1 MLLEDPI
8 NPRHNI
14 EGSENIDL
22 DLLAMPNIDLESLVS
37 EREHN
42 KILLVTANLLDKL
55 AVEITLKDLNI
66 IDRFQGVSSVQEA
79 VSEILSSWQMRS
91 TGFAMVIIDPSHEQI
106 SFMDAT
112 NLIKG
117 TIRQN
122 KIPYMPKIVKII
134 GYVARQNRKSN
145 STEAKRDGRS
155 SYDLCKPISKQTFTK
170 MFTELNY

>member
-1 MLLEDPI
+1 
-8 NPRHNI
+8 
-14 EGSENIDL
+14 
-22 DLLAMPNIDLESLVS
+22 MPSRDLESLAN

-79 VSEILSSWQMRS
+79 VTEITSSWQMQS
-91 TGFAMVIIDPSHEQI
+91 NGFAMVIIDPSHEQV
-106 SFMDAT
+106 SFMEAI
-112 NLIKG
+112 NLIRA
-117 TIRQN
+117 TIRQH

-134 GYVARQNRKSN
+134 GYPARQNRKSN
-145 STEAKRDGRS
+145 GMEAQRDGTS
-155 SYDLCKPISKQTFTK
+155 SYDLCKPISKQSFTK